1 MKLLVS
7 LVNLAYLEEVPV
19 SDRAVK
25 RGGIEE
31 VDWIKSL
38 GLNFNDLAFGGLFPI

>member
-1 MKLLVS
+1 M
-7 LVNLAYLEEVPV
+7 
-19 SDRAVK
+19 K

-38 GLNFNDLAFGGLFPI
+38 GLNFNDLAFGGLFLFDVDFPEI